1 MIWEK
6 MILPVYISG
15 SSFKRYRRI
24 ADSGFSIQVGDRHK
38 QSFCIFITIGYSILT
53 GKQPDTSFPNSL
65 LAPFHRLVLAA
76 DTYPHRALRPR
87 LTDEWTFPYLLI

>member
-24 ADSGFSIQVGDRHK
+24 ADSSFSIQVGDRHK
-38 QSFCIFITIGYSILT
+38 QGFCIFIAIGYSILT
-53 GKQPDTSFPNSL
+53 GKQPDTSD
-65 LAPFHRLVLAA
+65 HRLK
-76 DTYPHRALRPR
+76 
-87 LTDEWTFPYLLI
+87 